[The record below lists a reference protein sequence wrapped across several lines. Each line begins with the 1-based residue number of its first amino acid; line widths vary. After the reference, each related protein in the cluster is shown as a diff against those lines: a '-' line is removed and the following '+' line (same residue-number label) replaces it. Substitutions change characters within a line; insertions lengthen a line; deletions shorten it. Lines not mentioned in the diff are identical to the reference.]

1 MDSESERKR
10 EVIVDFDFGS
20 DSGDVDLS
28 GKVHQLPCAV
38 KFDGPCSVSQYFKP
52 KSTGIEVDGLS
63 VENAYFRGRKLQGAT
78 ISLPEGYSGYVIGR
92 KSHGKRKASEESQ
105 DSSSWQVKAKFE
117 NITYWNHDTLPTQD
131 DTFPRSFHWLTV
143 AQALHKPATA
153 EDLAAASTALKNMS

>member
-52 KSTGIEVDGLS
+52 KSTG
-63 VENAYFRGRKLQGAT
+63 NALLFAVSPG
-78 ISLPEGYSGYVIGR
+78 P
-92 KSHGKRKASEESQ
+92 
-105 DSSSWQVKAKFE
+105 
-117 NITYWNHDTLPTQD
+117 
-131 DTFPRSFHWLTV
+131 FHT
-143 AQALHKPATA
+143 
-153 EDLAAASTALKNMS
+153 E